1 MSSHYAAQAGLELS
15 HPSASCLLSNRSKG
29 MSCHNLC
36 LMSFPLDHPVATG
49 SYIPGHVSVIASC
62 FQYCHQN
69 TANCAS
75 EKGTVAVAY
84 FRFPGLSL
92 LVIKKKKRICGFF
105 IFSTGHRPMAQS
117 CLGPTWASPSCPHSG
132 TIYVFLPQSLTICE
146 TRSFPICPQH
156 RQCYT
161 VATKVQW
168 WPSSGLWINAECYF
182 LHLEHCL
189 LLAMLAKPPFPVCA
203 CSSAPSNV
211 SSAKWLSSSYSVS
224 PHGFFYYSVSL
235 KRHYI
240 PVICCNM
247 FLYLDSRCLFSKLLL
262 RYQLCLVLFACF

>member
-92 LVIKKKKRICGFF
+92 LVIKKKKESVDSSYFPRDTVQWHSPALVPHGPPHHALILAP
-105 IFSTGHRPMAQS
+105 SMSS
-117 CLGPTWASPSCPHSG
+117 CLRVWP
-132 TIYVFLPQSLTICE
+132 YVKL
-146 TRSFPICPQH
+146 
-156 RQCYT
+156 
-161 VATKVQW
+161 VA
-168 WPSSGLWINAECYF
+168 F
-182 LHLEHCL
+182 
-189 LLAMLAKPPFPVCA
+189 
-203 CSSAPSNV
+203 
-211 SSAKWLSSSYSVS
+211 
-224 PHGFFYYSVSL
+224 
-235 KRHYI
+235 
-240 PVICCNM
+240 
-247 FLYLDSRCLFSKLLL
+247 
-262 RYQLCLVLFACF
+262 LFALSIVSVTR